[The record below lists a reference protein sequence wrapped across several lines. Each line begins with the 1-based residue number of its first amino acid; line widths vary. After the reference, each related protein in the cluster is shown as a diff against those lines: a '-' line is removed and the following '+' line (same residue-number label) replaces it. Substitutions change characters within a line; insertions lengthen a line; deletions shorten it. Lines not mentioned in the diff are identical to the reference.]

1 MPDAR
6 KLIEE
11 ALLEDSLYGDITTQ
25 SLEID
30 GNGKFTVHAKEDLV
44 LCGIQIFEMVFHHLD
59 PSIEVQFQ
67 FSDGQEVC
75 PGIIGEVRGPIAPI
89 LQGERVAL
97 NFLQR
102 LSGVA
107 TMTRRFVNR
116 VRGTGVR
123 ILDTRKTTP
132 LYRKLEKMA
141 VRCGG
146 GHNHRLT
153 LYDGILIKDNH
164 IRAVGSVREAV
175 ERAVRNRPYGKMI
188 TVEVESID
196 ELLEAMEAG
205 ADIVMLDNFSIE
217 EIRRAVEIA
226 GGKVKLE
233 VSGGVNLDNVREIA
247 ETGVDYISI
256 GALTH
261 SARWVDI
268 SMELVEV
275 ED

>member
-1 MPDAR
+1 MLDER
-6 KLIEE
+6 RLVEE
-11 ALLEDSLYGDITTQ
+11 ALLEDSLYGDITTR
-25 SLEID
+25 SLEIE
-30 GNGKFTVHAKEDLV
+30 GNGRFVVHAREDLV
-44 LCGIQIFEMVFHHLD
+44 LCGTHIFEMVFRHLE
-59 PSIEVQFQ
+59 PSIEVKFN

-75 PGIIGEVRGPIAPI
+75 PGVIGEVRGPISPI
-89 LQGERVAL
+89 LRGERVAL

-102 LSGVA
+102 LSGIA
-107 TMTRRFVNR
+107 TMTRKFVNR

-132 LYRKLEKMA
+132 LYRNLEKMA

-164 IRAVGSVREAV
+164 IRAVGGVGEAV
-175 ERAVRNRPYGKMI
+175 KRAIRNRPYGKMI
-188 TVEVESID
+188 TVEVESI
-196 ELLEAMEAG
+196 EEMEEAIEEG
-205 ADIVMLDNFSIE
+205 ADIVMLDNFPIE
-217 EIRRAVEIA
+217 DIRKAVQIA
-226 GGKVKLE
+226 GGRVKLE

-247 ETGVDYISI
+247 EAGVDFISI

-268 SMELVEV
+268 SMELVEA
-275 ED
+275 EG

>member
-30 GNGKFTVHAKEDLV
+30 GNGRFTVHAKEDLV
-44 LCGIQIFEMVFHHLD
+44 LCGIRIFEMVFHHLD
-59 PSIEVQFQ
+59 PSVDVQFR

-196 ELLEAMEAG
+196 EMLEAIEAG

-247 ETGVDYISI
+247 ETGVDFISI

-268 SMELVEV
+268 SMELVEA

>member
-1 MPDAR
+1 MPEEK
-6 KLIEE
+6 KLIDL
-11 ALLEDSLYGDITTQ
+11 ALIEDSLYGDLTT
-25 SLEID
+25 EIL
-30 GNGKFTVHAKEDLV
+30 GIGGRGRFTVHAREELV
-44 LCGIQIFEMVFHHLD
+44 LCGTWIFEEVMHHLD
-59 PSIEVQFQ
+59 PNTQVRFL

-75 PGIIGEVRGPIAPI
+75 PGVIGHVEGSIRAI
-89 LQGERVAL
+89 LRAERVAL

-102 LSGVA
+102 LSGIA
-107 TMTRRFVNR
+107 TTTRKFVKR
-116 VRGTGVR
+116 IRGTGVR

-164 IRAVGSVREAV
+164 IRAVGSVGEAV
-175 ERAVRNRPYGKMI
+175 RRAVKNRPYGKMI
-188 TVEVESID
+188 TVEVESI
-196 ELLEAMEAG
+196 EEMEEAVEAG
-205 ADIVMLDNFSIE
+205 ADIVMLDNFRIE
-217 EIRRAVEIA
+217 DIRRAVERA
-226 GGKVKLE
+226 GGRVKLE

-268 SMELVEV
+268 SMELAEINY
-275 ED
+275 

>member
-30 GNGKFTVHAKEDLV
+30 GNGRFTVHAKEDLV
-44 LCGIQIFEMVFHHLD
+44 LCGIRIFEMVFHHLD
-59 PSIEVQFQ
+59 PSIDVQFR

-196 ELLEAMEAG
+196 EMLEAIEAG
-205 ADIVMLDNFSIE
+205 ADIVMLDNFSFE

-247 ETGVDYISI
+247 ETGVDFISI

-268 SMELVEV
+268 SMELVEA

>member
-59 PSIEVQFQ
+59 PSIEVQFR